1 MARRLGGVDTR
12 RMPRP
17 SRRRFPLACCPRAGT
32 CLVAVLALAAA
43 AATWASLGTASTGTR
58 RLIVRFRGP
67 GGWHDSVLVALPAWY
82 GPHRDPPLPLVVSP
96 HSRGLTPSRWAR
108 RWGDLPGRF
117 GLIVLD
123 PGLHGRVIPRRSW
136 AWPPDIAE
144 LARLP
149 ELVHRRLPWLRY
161 DPHRVYAAGDS
172 MGGQET
178 LMLLARQP
186 DLFAAAVAADP
197 VTNLLRRWY
206 EFPLSGESWREQQA
220 ATREVGGTPRQAR
233 WLYVRR
239 SPVFFARTIAF
250 AGVPLELWWNPQDTV
265 VVGESTKQTGF
276 FYRTVE
282 RLDPHAPVVVRLHHH
297 VHGWVFKFDHDLP
310 AMLRFLLAHR
320 RHGPPPTGFAYTSW
334 LPRAAVWGWRVQ
346 ALGSERLLWTISHV
360 TRRGLV
366 SDSPRTLLVRPPFPL
381 ARATLDGRR
390 DRVTAE
396 GALVPPGRHRLAL
409 VPVALRRLTARPA
422 RRGRG

>member
-1 MARRLGGVDTR
+1 
-12 RMPRP
+12 
-17 SRRRFPLACCPRAGT
+17 
-32 CLVAVLALAAA
+32 
-43 AATWASLGTASTGTR
+43 
-58 RLIVRFRGP
+58 
-67 GGWHDSVLVALPAWY
+67 
-82 GPHRDPPLPLVVSP
+82 
-96 HSRGLTPSRWAR
+96 
-108 RWGDLPGRF
+108 
-117 GLIVLD
+117 
-123 PGLHGRVIPRRSW
+123 
-136 AWPPDIAE
+136 
-144 LARLP
+144 
-149 ELVHRRLPWLRY
+149 
-161 DPHRVYAAGDS
+161 
-172 MGGQET
+172 
-178 LMLLARQP
+178 RQP

-334 LPRAAVWGWRVQ
+334 LPRA
-346 ALGSERLLWTISHV
+346 
-360 TRRGLV
+360 
-366 SDSPRTLLVRPPFPL
+366 LLVRPPFPL